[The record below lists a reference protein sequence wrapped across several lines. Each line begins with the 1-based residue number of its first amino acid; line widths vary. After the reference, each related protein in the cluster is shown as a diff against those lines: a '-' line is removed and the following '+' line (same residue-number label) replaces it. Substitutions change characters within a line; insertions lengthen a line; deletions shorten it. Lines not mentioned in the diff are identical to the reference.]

1 MITLLRSSL
10 IDPLPVAEHR
20 CLFSEGRR
28 GWHKAVRRLLLRRR
42 DARWRQPLN
51 SGHRCPIFGV
61 QQETDGHP
69 DGGRENRDL
78 QPQGPS
84 SGKAHPTDAFRPFL
98 CAPAAIDTLPPRP
111 MSRALRLSCFSCGL
125 EMSCYLSNILTL
137 SSSISLR
144 SARLGA
150 FRFLST
156 PSGTRN

>member
-1 MITLLRSSL
+1 
-10 IDPLPVAEHR
+10 
-20 CLFSEGRR
+20 
-28 GWHKAVRRLLLRRR
+28 
-42 DARWRQPLN
+42 
-51 SGHRCPIFGV
+51 
-61 QQETDGHP
+61 
-69 DGGRENRDL
+69 
-78 QPQGPS
+78 
-84 SGKAHPTDAFRPFL
+84 
-98 CAPAAIDTLPPRP
+98 